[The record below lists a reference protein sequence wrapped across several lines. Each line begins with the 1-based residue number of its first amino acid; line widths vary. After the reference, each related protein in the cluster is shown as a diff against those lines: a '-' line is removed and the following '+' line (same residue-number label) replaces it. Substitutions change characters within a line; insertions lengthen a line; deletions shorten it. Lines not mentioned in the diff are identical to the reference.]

1 MKHIFIVD
9 DEKNIRDLIKKFL
22 VSEGYE
28 VTLFKDG
35 LNLVDK
41 IKSIKPDLIVLDVM
55 MPGID
60 GLELCKEIR
69 KISLVPIIF
78 VSAKDEEID
87 KILGLELG
95 ADDYLAKPFSPRELV
110 VRIKNILKR
119 TQIQNKDD
127 VKVINIK
134 DVNIYRDR
142 RSIKKGDFE
151 IKFTTKEYDLIE
163 FLVNNKNMPFT
174 RDQLLERIWGY
185 DFVGDERAI
194 DDLVKKIRKKLN
206 EAGSTLDIITV
217 WGYGYKVDE

>member
-134 DVNIYRDR
+134 DVNIYIDR
-142 RSIKKGDFE
+142 RSIRKGDFE

-185 DFVGDERAI
+185 DFIGDERAI